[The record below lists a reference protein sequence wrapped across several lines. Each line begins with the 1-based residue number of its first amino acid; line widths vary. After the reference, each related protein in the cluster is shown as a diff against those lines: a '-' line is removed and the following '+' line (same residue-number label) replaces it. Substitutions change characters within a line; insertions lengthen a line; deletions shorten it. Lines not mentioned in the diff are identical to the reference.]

1 MGENQMKIRYDS
13 DADILYILIKKGNV
27 KDTVEI
33 SEDLFIEY
41 DENDNIIGIE
51 IWQAKKNVLKEL
63 MEFIKQAIK
72 ATAEL

>member
-1 MGENQMKIRYDS
+1 MKIRYDS